1 VNYRDYAI
9 EEIKII
15 IKSQIYYP
23 IVIIADRYSGGD
35 SSFFAFGGDS
45 SFFAFV
51 GDKDHF
57 PDELNGG
64 DEEHWDFVEK
74 HYDLIG
80 QGVSPTL
87 AYQHLQLLIGR
98 IQRETINSN
107 KD

>member
-15 IKSQIYYP
+15 IKSQLYYP
-23 IVIIADRYSGGD
+23 IVIIADRYSGR
-35 SSFFAFGGDS
+35 DS

-64 DEEHWDFVEK
+64 DVEHWDFVEK
-74 HYDLIG
+74 HLDIIG
-80 QGVSPTL
+80 QGITPTL
-87 AYQHLQLLIGR
+87 AYQHLQLLIRR